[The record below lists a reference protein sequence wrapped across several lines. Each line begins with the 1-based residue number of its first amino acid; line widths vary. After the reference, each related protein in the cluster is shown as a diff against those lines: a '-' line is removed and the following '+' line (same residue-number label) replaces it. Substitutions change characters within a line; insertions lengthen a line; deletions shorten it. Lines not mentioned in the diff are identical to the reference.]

1 MILHNHPSGDPA
13 PSGADVEMT
22 RQIAKALDALGI
34 AVHDHLVVGRDG
46 VASFKALG
54 LL

>member
-1 MILHNHPSGDPA
+1 MAACRTLN
-13 PSGADVEMT
+13 
-22 RQIAKALDALGI
+22 L

-54 LL
+54 LI

>member
-1 MILHNHPSGDPA
+1 
-13 PSGADVEMT
+13 MT
-22 RQIAKALDALGI
+22 RRVVEAGRALGI
-34 AVHDHLVVGRDG
+34 SVHDHIVVGRDG